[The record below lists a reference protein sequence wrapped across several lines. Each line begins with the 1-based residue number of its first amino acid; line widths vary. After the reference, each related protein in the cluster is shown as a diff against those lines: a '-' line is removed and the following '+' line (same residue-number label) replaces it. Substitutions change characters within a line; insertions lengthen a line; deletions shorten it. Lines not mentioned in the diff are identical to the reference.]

1 MRALSRRPSPDLP
14 LERSCRVLFF
24 FSSRRRHTRL
34 QGDWSSDVCSSDL
47 FRDLVSERLPL
58 IFGFVFSLAFLL
70 LLFTFRSIVIPI
82 KAILLNL
89 LSVGAA
95 YGILVLVFQEGWGEG
110 LLGFTSNGGVTSWL
124 PLFLFVIL
132 FGLSM
137 DYHVF
142 ILSRVREAYDSGMT

>member
-89 LSVGAA
+89 LSVDAA
-95 YGILVLVFQEGWGEG
+95 YVVIVLDFHVGCVQD
-110 LLGFTSNGGVTSWL
+110 LL
-124 PLFLFVIL
+124 
-132 FGLSM
+132 
-137 DYHVF
+137 DF
-142 ILSRVREAYDSGMT
+142 I